1 MSSEA
6 AAQVGRPR
14 SGRFV
19 GRLVPALPGAW
30 LLSGAMV
37 LSGVLT
43 YAFLVL
49 AARSLGPEQYG
60 QIGVLWG
67 AMFIVAIV
75 VFRPLEQTVS
85 RAIADRL
92 ARGEEV
98 ATVVRSVGLICL
110 VIVLA
115 GAVVAFG
122 GWQVISSRL
131 FKGSDVL
138 TAMLVAG
145 IAAYGLQYLVR
156 GLVGG
161 VRWFNGYGLGLI
173 ADAVA
178 RLVLALPLLIVASQS
193 IAAAALVG
201 AGLAGALLPL
211 SLGWRRLRA
220 AFDGTQGESFKVR
233 SALAFA
239 APTSAIAA
247 SDQLLINGGPLL
259 VMIGGG
265 TSKEAGIV
273 FAATMLVRAP
283 VYVFQG
289 FAASLLPNLTRL
301 HSTDEIARFR
311 KAVLQTT
318 GLLLVVGIAIVGAT
332 ALAGQQAMQ
341 LYGSGFDTGRGDL
354 VLLSAGVAL
363 YLIAATCSQALLSV
377 DAALSAA
384 GAWLVSAIAFIAV
397 YVIASG
403 GQLERVS
410 IAFAIATLAAASAL
424 AGLLVVRIGRR

>member
-6 AAQVGRPR
+6 AAAIGRPR
-14 SGRFV
+14 SGKLV
-19 GRLVPALPGAW
+19 GRLAPALPGAW

-37 LSGVLT
+37 LSGILT

-98 ATVVRSVGLICL
+98 TTVVRSVGLICFA
-110 VIVLA
+110 IVLL
-115 GAVVAFG
+115 GAAVALG
-122 GWQVISSRL
+122 GWHVISSRL
-131 FKGSDVL
+131 FKGNDVL

-178 RLVLALPLLIVASQS
+178 RLALALPLVIVASQS

-201 AGLAGALLPL
+201 AGLAGGLLPL
-211 SLGWRRLRA
+211 WLGRRRLRA
-220 AFDGTQGESFKVR
+220 AFDGTQGESFKLR
-233 SALAFA
+233 SALAFV
-239 APTSAIAA
+239 APTGAIAA

-259 VMIGGG
+259 VMVGGG
-265 TSKEAGIV
+265 TSREAGIV

-301 HSTDEIARFR
+301 HSTDELARFR
-311 KAVLQTT
+311 RAVLQT
-318 GLLLVVGIAIVGAT
+318 GRLLVVVGIAIVGAT
-332 ALAGQQAMQ
+332 ALAGPQAMQ
-341 LYGSGFDTGRGDL
+341 LYGSGFDTGRGEL
-354 VLLSAGVAL
+354 VLLAAGVAF

-377 DAALSAA
+377 DAAVSAA
-384 GAWLVSAIAFIAV
+384 GAWIVSAIAFIAV
-397 YVIASG
+397 YAAAPG
-403 GQLERVS
+403 AQLERVS
-410 IAFAIATLAAASAL
+410 VAFAIST
-424 AGLLVVRIGRR
+424 LVVATALGSLLFLRIGRR